1 MEILYIDVS
10 QEDMVMQY
18 HACIKY
24 QEGYAAVDVTGRRR
38 M

>member
-1 MEILYIDVS
+1 MEILYVDVT
-10 QEDMVMQY
+10 QDDLVMRY
-18 HACIKY
+18 HACSKY